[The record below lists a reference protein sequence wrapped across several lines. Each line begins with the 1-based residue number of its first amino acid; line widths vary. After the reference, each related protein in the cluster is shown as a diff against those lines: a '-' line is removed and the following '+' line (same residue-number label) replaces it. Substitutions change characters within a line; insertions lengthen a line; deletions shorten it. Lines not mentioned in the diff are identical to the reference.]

1 MEYDRKAGIHM
12 KTFIQEFKEFI
23 TRGNVMDLAIGVII
37 GGSFK
42 AIVDSLV
49 NDMLMPVIGGLT
61 GNVDL
66 SALSVHL
73 RSVELKYGLF
83 LNAVINF
90 LIIAFVIFTTIKI
103 MAKAR
108 LKQTEK
114 EGESTPEDIAL
125 LREIRDSLKKD

>member
-1 MEYDRKAGIHM
+1 M

>member
-1 MEYDRKAGIHM
+1 MEYDRKAGTHM

>member
-1 MEYDRKAGIHM
+1 M

-66 SALSVHL
+66 SALSVQL

-90 LIIAFVIFTTIKI
+90 LIIAFVIFSTIKI

-114 EGESTPEDIAL
+114 EGETTPEDIAL